1 MPDTEAE
8 VTREDVTG
16 LPSSDEPFDGEA
28 VPVLLDL
35 VTDRLRD
42 YVSQQANNDEPVSLL
57 GFGLELIYQTGAQD
71 AIAEMRGR
79 RRS

>member
-8 VTREDVTG
+8 VTREDVTAMP
-16 LPSSDEPFDGEA
+16 PSEEGFDGEA

-42 YVSQQANNDEPVSLL
+42 YVSSAAENDEPISLL
-57 GFGLELIYQTGAQD
+57 GFGMELIYQTGYQD
-71 AIAEMRGR
+71 AETERRGR
-79 RRS
+79 RK

>member
-8 VTREDVTG
+8 ITREDVTAIP
-16 LPSSDEPFDGEA
+16 PSEEGFDGEA

-35 VTDRLRD
+35 VTDRLRE
-42 YVSQQANNDEPVSLL
+42 YVSTAANEDQPISLL
-57 GFGLELIYQTGAQD
+57 GFAMELIYQTGAQD
-71 AIAEMRGR
+71 AVAELRGR